1 MEPVV
6 RSVYGAALQTAMLLG
21 VPHKIKPNTTLNE
34 RFDVEKNA
42 IHPDTVWPRVG
53 YFCIGNGG
61 HGLTAGTDGIPYVKS
76 RQHEA
81 TNSNLFKPLPF
92 VLRPITD
99 DLPPLQRAKYA
110 MRRQETHMGQVYYA
124 YYLKRMDN
132 ASLDV
137 GMQKRIID
145 KGITTTS
152 DFIPSTSD
160 LVPQP
165 PAIVNT
171 GANLTTSS
179 YITVSTLLALNL
191 TAEDCKELLDVASI
205 IYGDQNYAIIS
216 EIGLC
221 SGVDKTLTLNDG
233 SVYKESISTQIVSFI
248 SAFHQVSFTASGI
261 SGLFDIG
268 SNEPLLTVA

>member
-21 VPHKIKPNTTLNE
+21 VPHEIKPNSTLNE
-34 RFDVEKNA
+34 RFDVEKNSV
-42 IHPDTVWPRVG
+42 HPEGVWPRVA

-61 HGLTAGTDGIPYVKS
+61 HMLSSGVDGIPFVKS

-81 TNSNLFKPLPF
+81 TNANLFKPLPF
-92 VLRPITD
+92 VLRLVSD
-99 DLPPLQRAKYA
+99 DLTPIQRAKYA
-110 MRRQETHMGQVYYA
+110 MRRQETHSGQTYYA
-124 YYLKRMDN
+124 YYLKRLDN
-132 ASLDV
+132 TSLDV
-137 GMQKRIID
+137 TMQTRIID

-152 DFIPSTSD
+152 DFIPSTAD

-165 PAIVNT
+165 PALPNT
-171 GANLTTSS
+171 GAIPVTST
-179 YITVSTLLALNL
+179 YITVSTLLALNM
-191 TAEDCKELLDVASI
+191 TAEDCKELLDAASI

-221 SGVDKTLTLNDG
+221 SGVDKVIALNDG
-233 SVYKESISTQIVSFI
+233 SNYKESISTQIVSFI

-268 SNEPLLTVA
+268 SNEPLLTPT

>member
-21 VPHKIKPNTTLNE
+21 VPHEIKPNTTLNE

-42 IHPDTVWPRVG
+42 VHPEGVWPRVG

-61 HGLTAGTDGIPYVKS
+61 HMLSSGVDGIPFVKS

-81 TNSNLFKPLPF
+81 TNANLFKPLPF
-92 VLRPITD
+92 VLRPITN
-99 DLPPLQRAKYA
+99 DLTPIQRAKYA
-110 MRRQETHMGQVYYA
+110 MRRQETHGGQLYYA

-137 GMQKRIID
+137 TMQTRIID

-152 DFIPSTSD
+152 DFVPSTAD

-165 PAIVNT
+165 VALPNT
-171 GANLTTSS
+171 GAIPVTST

-205 IYGDQNYAIIS
+205 MYGDQNYAIIS

-221 SGVDKTLTLNDG
+221 SGVDKVLALNDG
-233 SVYKESISTQIVSFI
+233 SNYKESIATQIVSFI
-248 SAFHQVSFTASGI
+248 SAFHQVAFTASGI

-268 SNEPLLTVA
+268 SNEPLMTTA